1 MLSDKNYQE
10 GCMRKAF
17 FTTWYI
23 GTEKNTVQVLAQQ
36 WLTKGQICSL
46 LLQCNTR
53 KCTYA
58 TFMLPKLVCQNRQN
72 NSVLG
77 PSHSIHMVYQKDGY
91 SHRGILK
98 KWRFRCKYMEKYCN
112 LEACVTALT
121 AELLVRMFALTSGSL
136 ISIWLIYGVILQQ
149 RRLRNLLLLCLKDTW
164 CLPDSKDSASS
175 KHSANSTH
183 AMMTATS
190 DREQCGK
197 GAATYHWV

>member
-1 MLSDKNYQE
+1 
-10 GCMRKAF
+10 MRKAF
-17 FTTWYI
+17 CTTWYI

-46 LLQCNTR
+46 LLQCSTR
-53 KCTYA
+53 KCAYA
-58 TFMLPKLVCQNRQN
+58 TFMLTKLVCQNRQN

-77 PSHSIHMVYQKDGY
+77 PSHNIHMVYQQDCY

-98 KWRFRCKYMEKYCN
+98 KCRFRCKYMEKYCN

-136 ISIWLIYGVILQQ
+136 ISVWLSMESSYSREDWEIFHW
-149 RRLRNLLLLCLKDTW
+149 CLKDTW

-175 KHSANSTH
+175 KHSANSTR